1 MKKHKP
7 IKIAFFDIDGTLI
20 ALGQESAS
28 DKMLECLKRLK
39 ANGIHL
45 CIATGR
51 PPFVVPAFP
60 GIEFDAFLTFNA
72 SYCYTSKEVIF
83 SNPIPSPDVQKIITN
98 AASIGRPVALAGI
111 DRMGCNGYDKD
122 LDDYFTIS
130 KQRITIIEDFDAFS
144 KEKIYQLMVGCRES
158 EYDSLMKE
166 APGAALTAWWDRA
179 VDIIPAGGGKGLGI
193 EKVLSYYGLTKEEAI
208 AFGDGTNDIGMLQ
221 AVGTGIAMGNATENV
236 KDIADAVCKSVSED
250 GIYHYCLDHKLI

>member
-1 MKKHKP
+1 
-7 IKIAFFDIDGTLI
+7 
-20 ALGQESAS
+20 
-28 DKMLECLKRLK
+28 
-39 ANGIHL
+39 
-45 CIATGR
+45 
-51 PPFVVPAFP
+51 
-60 GIEFDAFLTFNA
+60 
-72 SYCYTSKEVIF
+72 
-83 SNPIPSPDVQKIITN
+83 
-98 AASIGRPVALAGI
+98 
-111 DRMGCNGYDKD
+111 MGCNGYDKD

-166 APGAALTAWWDRA
+166 APGAAFTAWWDRA

-208 AFGDGTNDIGMLQ
+208 AFGDGTNDIEMLQ
-221 AVGTGIAMGNATENV
+221 AVGTGIAMGNVTENV

>member
-1 MKKHKP
+1 MKKHKS

-28 DKMLECLKRLK
+28 DKMQECLKRLK

-179 VDIIPAGGGKGLGI
+179 VDIIPAGGDKGLGI

-208 AFGDGTNDIGMLQ
+208 AFGDGTNDIEMLQ

>member
-111 DRMGCNGYDKD
+111 DRMGCNGYEIFKMIYITFKND
-122 LDDYFTIS
+122 LIWTNKHSNSIS
-130 KQRITIIEDFDAFS
+130 T
-144 KEKIYQLMVGCRES
+144 
-158 EYDSLMKE
+158 
-166 APGAALTAWWDRA
+166 T
-179 VDIIPAGGGKGLGI
+179 
-193 EKVLSYYGLTKEEAI
+193 
-208 AFGDGTNDIGMLQ
+208 
-221 AVGTGIAMGNATENV
+221 
-236 KDIADAVCKSVSED
+236 
-250 GIYHYCLDHKLI
+250 